1 MFYRLTGKSIYIIR
15 ANNKEEALK
24 DFNDYRVTGEWES
37 IDDAL
42 AHVDGRF
49 YSGYGSG
56 CMYIKLSD
64 KAYKLTR
71 LGKDAIKLYDILC
84 NLCLTSTEIEYY
96 LTENEVPIVGTDKYD
111 LAELC
116 ISKTRE
122 LGYRP
127 LCAMVKGGQ
136 VHTLCL
142 PMDSRGWG
150 SVAKYVM
157 ANCYACLAIHMF
169 GNFLPQVETVFVND
183 GDLVSPSEMVE
194 YLSSDKS
201 LHSYKE
207 SRRRLKFIGADTSVT
222 VPVYN
227 SYGKQVEPTD
237 TDIQLIMEVYRK
249 GQAPYCILHGVKKT
263 AVLTVSR
270 ETAAWARSISDHPLG
285 CKVMPAY
292 VFDSNLNNTGYTDVL
307 VWTDFGPTYVDM
319 ATAEVLYTLPKF
331 VECDSGWNMR
341 KQWSINS
348 CYDGQTVYRTE
359 DNKFYNTRDDEL
371 NFWKC
376 LEVQ

>member
-1 MFYRLTGKSIYIIR
+1 
-15 ANNKEEALK
+15 
-24 DFNDYRVTGEWES
+24 
-37 IDDAL
+37 
-42 AHVDGRF
+42 
-49 YSGYGSG
+49 
-56 CMYIKLSD
+56 
-64 KAYKLTR
+64 
-71 LGKDAIKLYDILC
+71 
-84 NLCLTSTEIEYY
+84 
-96 LTENEVPIVGTDKYD
+96 
-111 LAELC
+111 
-116 ISKTRE
+116 
-122 LGYRP
+122 
-127 LCAMVKGGQ
+127 MVKGGQ
-136 VHTLCL
+136 IHTLCL

-207 SRRRLKFIGADTSVT
+207 SRRRLEFIGADTSVT

-285 CKVMPAY
+285 CKAVPAY
-292 VFDSNLNNTGYTDVL
+292 VFDKTNKSGTYTVVYVFTGFGVYCTDFKNAEVMGKMQEIVACGPAKEFEANNTSSG
-307 VWTDFGPTYVDM
+307 
-319 ATAEVLYTLPKF
+319 ATVFKTIDNKLYT
-331 VECDSGWNMR
+331 
-341 KQWSINS
+341 I
-348 CYDGQTVYRTE
+348 DGHYSYCVC
-359 DNKFYNTRDDEL
+359 K
-371 NFWKC
+371 
-376 LEVQ
+376 

>member
-56 CMYIKLSD
+56 LMYIKLSD

-71 LGKDAIKLYDILC
+71 LGNDAIKLYDILC
-84 NLCLTSTEIEYY
+84 NLCLTSTEIEHY
-96 LTENEVPIVGTDKYD
+96 LTEDDVPVIGKGDHEKAEKYVGNVRK
-111 LAELC
+111 
-116 ISKTRE
+116 

-127 LCAMVKGGQ
+127 LCAMIKDDI
-136 VHTLCL
+136 VHILCL
-142 PMDSRGWG
+142 PADHRGWKKAARHFMG
-150 SVAKYVM
+150 
-157 ANCYACLAIHMF
+157 NCYACLAIRM
-169 GNFLPQVETVFVND
+169 ETQLQPVREIAYLFD
-183 GDLVSPSEMVE
+183 GELLSPAEMLE
-194 YLSSDKS
+194 HICCDKNS
-201 LHSYKE
+201 AAYKE
-207 SRRRLKFIGADTSVT
+207 SRRRLKFIGADTEKA

-227 SYGKQVEPTD
+227 DCGEQIEPSD
-237 TDIQLIMEVYRK
+237 SDVQLVAKVYRR
-249 GQAPYCILHGVKKT
+249 GSTPYCVLHGKKT
-263 AVLTVSR
+263 AVLTVNT

-292 VFDSNLNNTGYTDVL
+292 VFGDTAEYTSVL
-307 VWTDFGPTYVDM
+307 IWTDFGPTYVDM
-319 ATAEVLYTLPKF
+319 AMAETLYTLPKF
-331 VECDSGWNMR
+331 VECARGRDMSVRWHIHDCCGR
-341 KQWSINS
+341 
-348 CYDGQTVYRTE
+348 DTVYRTE
-359 DNKFYNTRDDEL
+359 DNKFYHTRDGEL

-376 LEVQ
+376 REV